1 MAELEAYALLIFY
14 VVVTLV
20 LAKLAVRIIVGTTR
34 KLATL
39 RNVSSTLAEFVSTLL
54 RALVW
59 LVAAVIVIAEVS
71 VTFGLQSAIVGAI
84 SSFLTQNAGRMAVMS
99 VIIVGGYVAVRIFG
113 IVFVEYRRHS
123 KLHPLTLD
131 LFENVVRYLV
141 YAIVAVLLLTNVLVM
156 AGLQTLAGT
165 LVTLFTVFIGLVVS
179 FSATGSIGNALAGI
193 VVMSW
198 RPYKEGDCVE
208 VGGVYGD
215 IVEVDVMFTRIRTI
229 KNELVH
235 VPNSQ
240 VLSTK
245 IVNYS
250 AMPQVIVHYEVTI
263 GYDVPHT
270 RVEEL
275 LIQAAHSAPGLLP
288 EPQPFVLI
296 RNLDNNFVAYE
307 INAYTDKPNELTT
320 IYSKLMQEILDTFR
334 DAGVEI
340 LSPQHV
346 AIRDSTPTVKL
357 SRQPDPN
364 RSPRTEPSRK

>member
-59 LVAAVIVIAEVS
+59 LVVAVIVIAEVS

-198 RPYKEGDCVE
+198 RPYKEGDQLKWAE
-208 VGGVYGD
+208 
-215 IVEVDVMFTRIRTI
+215 FTAT
-229 KNELVH
+229 
-235 VPNSQ
+235 S
-240 VLSTK
+240 
-245 IVNYS
+245 
-250 AMPQVIVHYEVTI
+250 
-263 GYDVPHT
+263 
-270 RVEEL
+270 
-275 LIQAAHSAPGLLP
+275 
-288 EPQPFVLI
+288 
-296 RNLDNNFVAYE
+296 
-307 INAYTDKPNELTT
+307 
-320 IYSKLMQEILDTFR
+320 
-334 DAGVEI
+334 
-340 LSPQHV
+340 
-346 AIRDSTPTVKL
+346 
-357 SRQPDPN
+357 
-364 RSPRTEPSRK
+364 